1 MEIKVIVDTSHP
13 DPYNSTLKYN
23 RILTSIYTPVS
34 KLQYLK
40 FCEEQYY
47 PPAAAAFVDATLT
60 AHGLFERFR

>member
-1 MEIKVIVDTSHP
+1 MDTSYP

-34 KLQYLK
+34 KSQCFK

-47 PPAAAAFVDATLT
+47 PPAVAAFADAT
-60 AHGLFERFR
+60 FRAIPVKLMLQYLPKS